1 MASDLLSIAVSGAR
15 AARGALD
22 VTAQNIANAS
32 SDGYV
37 RRSLRIEEVSASG
50 GAGRIGDISLSGSR
64 IAEIRR
70 NADSFLQGEV
80 RRTSGDLERANT
92 ELKGL
97 RNMESALEQSGV
109 FSSIVE
115 FEAALQQLA
124 GDPVDP
130 SRRAAVIGEA
140 TTLASKFNIT
150 ASSFDAV
157 GEGLRFEADAQVS
170 EANVIGGELARVNL
184 RLTRAGA
191 GSSDRAALLDQRD
204 QLLERLSGFTS
215 ITTNFESDGTVA
227 VALGANPTQSFVQGG
242 TSQTMSSAVAADGTL
257 SFAVNGQAVSPGS
270 GSLAGAS
277 LALTELASVRG
288 RLDTI
293 AASLADT
300 VNNAQA
306 AGVALDGT
314 QGQPIFSGTTAGT
327 LTVVMTQGQGLA
339 TAPTG
344 AGAGSRD
351 DSNLNALRQ
360 SLASLNPAQQLNGLL
375 FDVSSKVAGRTV
387 TQGALDTIASS
398 ARISLEQQSG
408 VDLDTEAA
416 NLIRFQQ
423 AFQASGRAMQAASD
437 IFDTLLGI
445 GR

>member
-1 MASDLLSIAVSGAR
+1 MASDLLSIAASGAR

-32 SDGYV
+32 SEGYV
-37 RRSLRIEEVSASG
+37 RRSLRIEEVAASG
-50 GAGRIGDISLSGSR
+50 GAGRIGDISLSGAR

-70 NADSFLQGEV
+70 NADAFLQGEV

-92 ELKGL
+92 ELRGL

-140 TTLASKFNIT
+140 TTLANKFNIT

-157 GEGLRFEADAQVS
+157 GEGLQFEAEAQVS
-170 EANVIGGELARVNL
+170 ETNVIGGELARVNL

-204 QLLERLSGFTS
+204 QLLERLASFTS
-215 ITTNFESDGTVA
+215 ISTTFEADGTVA
-227 VALGANPTQSFVQGG
+227 VSLGASPPLGFVQGG
-242 TSQTMSSAVAADGTL
+242 TSGTMSSVEMADGTIGF
-257 SFAVNGQAVSPGS
+257 SIDGQSVEPGS
-270 GSLAGAS
+270 GSLAGAALG
-277 LALTELASVRG
+277 LAELATVRT

-293 AASLADT
+293 AATLAGV

-306 AGVALDGT
+306 AGVSLDGSS
-314 QGQPIFSGTTAGT
+314 GQPIFAGTTAAG
-327 LTVVMTQGQGLA
+327 LRVVMSEGAGLA
-339 TAPTG
+339 TAP
-344 AGAGSRD
+344 AGASANSRD
-351 DSNLNALRQ
+351 DANLGALRQ
-360 SLASLNPAQQLNGLL
+360 SLAALDPAQQLSNVL
-375 FDVSSKVAGRTV
+375 FDVSSKVAGRNV
-387 TQGALDTIASS
+387 TQSALETIASS

-437 IFDTLLGI
+437 IFNTLLGI